1 MTTPQIIRNAAQC
14 RKCGD
19 LIVSKYRHD
28 FVRCKCGAIAVD
40 GGSAYLKR
48 TGHFSD
54 FIEMSEFE
62 TVNKDMCDNG

>member
-62 TVNKDMCDNG
+62 TVNKDMCGND